1 MEPPSPIPAAL
12 IEALR
17 RKSQQD
23 AAALETPIPRKAF
36 ALAVRKELAR
46 PTPAP
51 LPQKPITLTNTESE
65 DL

>member
-1 MEPPSPIPAAL
+1 MEPPSPIPAAI

-17 RKSQQD
+17 RKSQED
-23 AAALETPIPRKAF
+23 AAALTAPIPRKAF
-36 ALAVRKELAR
+36 GLAVRKELAK

-51 LPQKPITLTNTESE
+51 RPQEPTTLNNTEAD